1 MKNLKPVKAAER
13 FRKLCSAGG
22 GLVEYDGNMSIS
34 PAASVVSSTVD
45 VVYRHEVAPW
55 RPRRLPTDR

>member
-1 MKNLKPVKAAER
+1 MKNLKPAKAAEW

-22 GLVEYDGNMSIS
+22 GLVECDGNMSIF

-45 VVYRHEVAPW
+45 VVYRHEVAP
-55 RPRRLPTDR
+55 